1 MGPQVGE
8 PTVAQL
14 RFGPSVLLSK
24 EEAFGACQALADAG
38 SHLVRSGRGA
48 EADALAGLFALLEER
63 LSEPG
68 PGPPLPGCPGAA
80 GGRLRVQSPRGSNS
94 SESEFTQ

>member
-1 MGPQVGE
+1 VAE
-8 PTVAQL
+8 PTVGRL
-14 RFGPSVLLSK
+14 HFGPSVVLSK

-38 SHLVRSGRGA
+38 SHLVRSGRGV

-63 LSEPG
+63 LSEPR
-68 PGPPLPGCPGAA
+68 PHPPLPGGPGAA
-80 GGRLRVQSPRGSNS
+80 AGRRVQSSLGSNS